1 MAGFDKPTD
10 LFSIVSA
17 LLMIILNA
25 HNIQDVASIPIEAS
39 THEDFIVHM
48 EEGVRHMDNIYS
60 TSIAKLYS
68 FQLWNN
74 LLLVDHEL
82 GYWVKPCS
90 TT

>member
-1 MAGFDKPTD
+1 
-10 LFSIVSA
+10 
-17 LLMIILNA
+17 MILLNA
-25 HNIQDVASIPIEAS
+25 HNILDVASIPIESS

-60 TSIAKLYS
+60 TSIAALYS

-74 LLLVDHEL
+74 LLLADHEL
-82 GYWVKPCS
+82 AYWVKPRS